1 MEKQSIIK
9 TALLAGR
16 DEIAILIAAL
26 HENPRFNVQH
36 KIDLAKGYFVVDVW
50 VDGINHC
57 YLSSANSWP
66 GDHYLLEKLQVTITK
81 LREVCREFNISMGS
95 RKTHTIDA
103 SNDAAPN
110 VVHFPTTPVP
120 PAVQLRSG
128 NIFDYANIGE
138 MQFDIEDIAHALS
151 NICRFNGHTREFY
164 SVAQHSVLVSSIVPE
179 EHALAAL
186 LHDAAEAYCGDVVSP
201 LKQLLPVYQS
211 ILNTV
216 EQQLFKSIGLEWPV
230 AACVKE
236 ADLTIL
242 ATEVRDLMMPH
253 DHHWANLKRF
263 TPTDETIHALPPG
276 GAKALFLDCY
286 YSLQSKAA
294 ALAANA

>member
-1 MEKQSIIK
+1 M
-9 TALLAGR
+9 
-16 DEIAILIAAL
+16 
-26 HENPRFNVQH
+26 
-36 KIDLAKGYFVVDVW
+36 
-50 VDGINHC
+50 
-57 YLSSANSWP
+57 
-66 GDHYLLEKLQVTITK
+66 
-81 LREVCREFNISMGS
+81 
-95 RKTHTIDA
+95 
-103 SNDAAPN
+103 
-110 VVHFPTTPVP
+110 
-120 PAVQLRSG
+120 
-128 NIFDYANIGE
+128 FDYANIGE

-263 TPTDETIHALPPG
+263 TPTDKTIHALPPG

>member
-1 MEKQSIIK
+1 MQNQTII
-9 TALLAGR
+9 
-16 DEIAILIAAL
+16 EAAL
-26 HENPRFNVQH
+26 AAGKDELTLLIDALSKDARFNVQH
-36 KIDLAKGYFVVDVW
+36 QIKLDKGYFVVDIW
-50 VDGINHC
+50 KDGLNHC

-66 GDHYLLEKLQVTITK
+66 GDHYLLEKVQETITK
-81 LREVCREFNISMGS
+81 MREVLREFNVALPLPA
-95 RKTHTIDA
+95 KT
-103 SNDAAPN
+103 SSN
-110 VVHFPTTPVP
+110 VVRLPNATMAPS
-120 PAVQLRSG
+120 VQLRSG
-128 NIFDYANIGE
+128 KVFDYANISE

-164 SVAQHSVLVSSIVPE
+164 SVAQHSILVSSIVPE

-216 EQQLFKSIGLEWPV
+216 EQQLFKSVGLSWPV
-230 AACVKE
+230 HACVKD

-253 DHHWANLKRF
+253 DQHWTHLKSF
-263 TPTDETIHALPPG
+263 TPDSKTIHPLPPG